1 LCKLA
6 IKVEKYSKG
15 KRVFGGSFVKTT
27 APLKPFSPLKPE
39 TTPKEPG
46 KQDKTKAFVKEV
58 PRQLDGQKC
67 FKCQG
72 YGHFQADCPNRRV
85 LSLKEIEKI
94 DYLTS
99 ELVKEELEEEET
111 VTVLTPD
118 VGEVL
123 VLQRILHAK
132 EGLKE
137 ENQREH
143 IFHSRCTVQGKVC
156 SLIID
161 GASCTNVSSTHLVS
175 KLALTTIPHPRPY
188 AL

>member
-1 LCKLA
+1 M
-6 IKVEKYSKG
+6 Y
-15 KRVFGGSFVKTT
+15 KR
-27 APLKPFSPLKPE
+27 
-39 TTPKEPG
+39 
-46 KQDKTKAFVKEV
+46 Q
-58 PRQLDGQKC
+58 
-67 FKCQG
+67 
-72 YGHFQADCPNRRV
+72 GHFQADCPNRRV
-85 LSLKEIEKI
+85 LTLKEIGEI
-94 DYLTS
+94 DHLTS
-99 ELVKEELEEEET
+99 ELVEEEIQEEET

-118 VGEVL
+118 VGELL

-161 GASCTNVSSTHLVS
+161 VGSCTNVASTDFVS

-188 AL
+188 ALQWLKRGVKCKLLNRPLSLFLLVTSGMRFYVMSCLWMLVICS